1 MGQRTLDD
9 ADITTRREL
18 HRTLIQARLPNG
30 AAQADD
36 WPIQHDHCFARVI
49 LDIVFGGIWYEHVDK
64 RPACERLSAEE
75 VDAAIDILKCV
86 LQPGAPVG
94 TQLNE
99 QSLRWRDEL

>member
-1 MGQRTLDD
+1 
-9 ADITTRREL
+9 
-18 HRTLIQARLPNG
+18 
-30 AAQADD
+30 
-36 WPIQHDHCFARVI
+36 
-49 LDIVFGGIWYEHVDK
+49 VFGGIWYEHVDK